1 MDGWDHYRRGD
12 QQRYEPTRYAGR
24 PAPPNS
30 QLLRPLTSPPS
41 PFSPSAEGRSAQGR
55 MSGPLIRQ
63 SPALS
68 APTTSPIAK
77 ASATLNRLIA
87 LMEQHVAQWRPEAI
101 HLACQ
106 RMRSSGAPL
115 AYDIGFLADAPLMNI
130 MSHTIEDWVIAR
142 RLPCE
147 FYVGF
152 QRLSLM
158 RMQTQRYAALASCVR
173 YVYAYGLDDTVG
185 PQSLFAPNVLRFG
198 IQPRHGA
205 DLLWFW
211 FLVVDHP
218 YQRMALLGQQR
229 SGYIWNRSF
238 AERVYEGF
246 WTFNPNVTQQI
257 VVALRQAARAVY
269 YN

>member
-1 MDGWDHYRRGD
+1 MDNWDQYHRNN
-12 QQRYEPTRYAGR
+12 QQRYDASRYAAH

-30 QLLRPLTSPPS
+30 QLLRPSTDQTSPLLPMPEGIGVQRRPS
-41 PFSPSAEGRSAQGR
+41 V
-55 MSGPLIRQ
+55 PLIQQ
-63 SPALS
+63 SPLAGPS
-68 APTTSPIAK
+68 TSPTAR

-87 LMEQHVAQWRPEAI
+87 LMDQHVTQWQPEAI
-101 HLACQ
+101 QVACQ
-106 RMRSSGAPL
+106 RMRSSGTPL
-115 AYDIGFLADAPLMNI
+115 AYDIGFLANAPLMNM
-130 MSHTIEDWVIAR
+130 MSHTIEDWVTAR

-158 RMQTQRYAALASCVR
+158 GAQAQRYTTLARCTQ
-173 YVYAYGLDDTVG
+173 YIYAYGLDDSVG
-185 PQSLFAPNVLRFG
+185 PQHPLAHNLLRFG
-198 IQPRHGA
+198 IKPRHGS
-205 DLLWFW
+205 DLLWYW

-257 VVALRQAARAVY
+257 IMALRQAARAVY